1 MEHKEKLQQ
10 AARWKKELSLNP
22 HPEGGWYA
30 VTYESA
36 EHIPHQALPA
46 RFTGPR
52 AFSTAIYYLLEEGDF
67 SAWHR
72 VKADETWHWYD
83 GGSLLLS
90 LISPDG
96 EGAIVELGPVAGQ
109 FQFTVPAGTWMA
121 AEASGLYVL
130 VGCTVAPG
138 FHFDDFEMGDGK
150 ALARQWPDY
159 ASWIARLSRG

>member
-1 MEHKEKLQQ
+1 MQQ
-10 AARWKKELSLNP
+10 AIRWKQQFNMQP

-36 EHIPHQALPA
+36 EQIPHAALPM

-52 AFSTAIYYLLEEGDF
+52 LFSSAIYYLLDEGDF

-72 VKADETWHWYD
+72 VKADETWHWYAGD
-83 GGSLLLS
+83 SLVLS

-96 EGAIVELGPVAGQ
+96 DGAIVELGPLTGQ

-121 AEASGLYVL
+121 SESAGTYTL

-150 ALARQWPDY
+150 AMARQWPEY
-159 ASWIARLSRG
+159 AEWIARLSRG